1 MMEHITPTNNF
12 LQLIFFSHPI
22 VWSFVL
28 LFFLSIPWTLPWK
41 IRTLEVPMFLCNE
54 PEKPTTGPTGTYSAA
69 VRAAARTADRAG
81 AGSCCD
87 VICAEERHRSRH
99 RSSQKL
105 RQQDK
110 LPRPVMEDFLQAAWI
125 KKMKL
130 KLFYAVFL
138 FSFVLFC
145 VVRVLELLVF
155 VFIYVLQ
162 LIKNEK
168 KN

>member
-1 MMEHITPTNNF
+1 
-12 LQLIFFSHPI
+12 
-22 VWSFVL
+22 
-28 LFFLSIPWTLPWK
+28 
-41 IRTLEVPMFLCNE
+41 MFLCNE

-69 VRAAARTADRAG
+69 TVRAAARTADRAG

-138 FSFVLFC
+138 FSFVWFC
-145 VVRVLELLVF
+145 VVCVRVISIF
-155 VFIYVLQ
+155 VYLCAAID
-162 LIKNEK
+162 
-168 KN
+168 

>member
-1 MMEHITPTNNF
+1 M
-12 LQLIFFSHPI
+12 
-22 VWSFVL
+22 L

-69 VRAAARTADRAG
+69 TVRAAARTADRAG

-130 KLFYAVFL
+130 KLFYAVF
-138 FSFVLFC
+138 FVFFCFVLC
-145 VVRVLELLVF
+145 CACVRVISICVYLCAA
-155 VFIYVLQ
+155 ID
-162 LIKNEK
+162 
-168 KN
+168 